1 MTLIASVIID
11 NHIEKR
17 KHYRWIHGIGRHYFS
32 LSQFFKSRR
41 LQKKKQRGEEALKR
55 QRCCEEKRS
64 RCCICGVNKQERI
77 LSNSQGRGKEKEKEI
92 FTGQVVVRHAESL
105 GNQYKISLRSSSR
118 PRRSF
123 PTVRNSENREEEMIV
138 FGDGTGTQKQR
149 KYE

>member
-1 MTLIASVIID
+1 VRRREAVDASVVVT
-11 NHIEKR
+11 NKR
-17 KHYRWIHGIGRHYFS
+17 EFYQIVRDEE
-32 LSQFFKSRR
+32 RR
-41 LQKKKQRGEEALKR
+41 KQ
-55 QRCCEEKRS
+55 
-64 RCCICGVNKQERI
+64 
-77 LSNSQGRGKEKEKEI
+77 KEI

-123 PTVRNSENREEEMIV
+123 PTVRNSENRKEEMMV